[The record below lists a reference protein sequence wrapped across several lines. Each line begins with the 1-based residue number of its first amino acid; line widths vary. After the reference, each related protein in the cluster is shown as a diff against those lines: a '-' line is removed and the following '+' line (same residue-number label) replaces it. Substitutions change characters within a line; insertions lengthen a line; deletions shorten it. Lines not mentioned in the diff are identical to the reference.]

1 MMTVK
6 PRTDRNAEGEVARLC
21 RALGASVQDVTEDD
35 HGWDLLVEFPSQ
47 VQTAFPDVDPPLTRC
62 FIQVKSTR
70 SRRTSTRV
78 KLSNALKFANDGT
91 PCFVALATY
100 PGGPKKHEALYLRH
114 VWATDMAQALKAA
127 REASAEGRPL
137 HTRHLPVVFTAK
149 ERVDEDLAESLLDAI
164 ARVGADY
171 RSKKEALAGSLGYE
185 AGWGRGQFVLAD
197 GHDERDLQDLLLGL
211 RTDLPIQS
219 FSTTETRFGVEGP
232 TETTGPGRL
241 SLDLVPASRCVLTL
255 QRRDTG
261 EQLNWTGGLFTT
273 SMAWLPA
280 AARKLRVA
288 AGPMELIVSGAG
300 EVKGEWSAPLAT
312 PRYLEDLE
320 REAVFRSWMDG
331 GVIDLEVWT
340 ERGSLPASNMVFK
353 GDRQDEENWAQA
365 VAAIRAL
372 SKVIPPERRPADLM
386 VSMDDFLECLDTHT
400 QFTTLFRSEAM
411 AMKVVSENGLEPG
424 MEQATHIVFPW
435 VTRLGDYFVVSVI
448 EREVTSFTA
457 EDRSLYFTTVK
468 GRLLRG
474 TVMKASGATD
484 ALVAGEVQWARDR
497 ADRSDKAILSF
508 HPEGNGI
515 GTLVLSTPD

>member
-1 MMTVK
+1 MTVK

-47 VQTAFPDVDPPLTRC
+47 VETAFPDLDPPLTRC

-100 PGGPKKHEALYLRH
+100 PDGPKKHEALYLRH

-127 REASAEGRPL
+127 REASSEGKPL
-137 HTRHLPVVFTAK
+137 HTRHLPVVFTAS
-149 ERVDEDLAESLLDAI
+149 ERVDEDLAEILLEAI
-164 ARVGADY
+164 ARVGTDY

-185 AGWGRGQFVLAD
+185 AGWGQGQLVLAAD
-197 GHDERDLQDLLLGL
+197 HDEKDLQDLLIGL
-211 RTDLPIQS
+211 RTDIPIES
-219 FSTTETRFGVEGP
+219 FATTEIRFGIKGP
-232 TETTGPGRL
+232 TKTMGPGRL
-241 SLDLVPASRCVLTL
+241 SLDLEPTSRCVLTL

-261 EQLNWTGGLFTT
+261 EQLNWTGALFT
-273 SMAWLPA
+273 AAVGWLPPA
-280 AARKLRVA
+280 DRKLRVV
-288 AGPMELIVSGAG
+288 AGPMELIVSGTG
-300 EVKGEWSAPLAT
+300 EVKADWSAPLAT
-312 PRYLEDLE
+312 PRYLDDLE

-331 GVIDLEVWT
+331 STIDLEVWT
-340 ERGSLPASNMVFK
+340 EHGSLPASNMMFK
-353 GDRQDEENWAQA
+353 GDRKDDDNWAQA

-372 SKVIPPERRPADLM
+372 SRVIPPERRPVDLM
-386 VSMDDFLECLDTHT
+386 VSMSDFLERLDTHT
-400 QFTTLFRSEAM
+400 QFTTLSGSEPVAM
-411 AMKVVSENGLEPG
+411 RVVNENGLVPG
-424 MEQATHIVFPW
+424 IEQATHIVFPW

-448 EREVTSFTA
+448 ERELTSFTG
-457 EDRSLYFTTVK
+457 DDTSLYFTTTN

-474 TVMKASGATD
+474 TAMEASGATD

-515 GTLVLSTPD
+515 GTLILSTLD